1 MTVCYD
7 GKNYCGWQSQN
18 NGISIQMKL
27 QEAIQQVTKEDIIV
41 TASGRTD
48 AGVSAKAQVCHFD
61 SNTKIKEENL
71 IKAINNFLPEDISV
85 IGLTETENDFHAR
98 FSAKRKT
105 YEYRFY
111 VSEYRNAL
119 LDRDRLRIYN
129 VDIDKMKKAT
139 EYFLGKHSFKGF
151 CSTGS
156 SVKDFEREIYN
167 ISLTQIGDE
176 ISLKICGNGFL
187 YNMVRIIAGT
197 ILEVGQGKIRLED
210 LEKIIASEDRKL
222 AGKTLPAKALMLV
235 SVEYDK

>member
-18 NGISIQMKL
+18 NAISIQMKL
-27 QEAIQQVTKEDIIV
+27 QEAIKQVTKEDIIV

-85 IGLTETENDFHAR
+85 IGLIETENDFHAR

-105 YEYRFY
+105 YEYSFY

-129 VDIDKMKKAT
+129 VDIDKMKKST

-176 ISLKICGNGFL
+176 ISLKVCGNGFL

-197 ILEVGQGKIRLED
+197 IFEVGQGKIRLEE
-210 LEKIIASEDRKL
+210 LENIIASEDRKL